1 MLHDA
6 ACACAAS
13 HDRLPCQTALVEK
26 KREASVDSE
35 RKAVMAHLLNE
46 AGARKGR
53 LQESV
58 SSLRLRE
65 PPPPLCVCVFT
76 YTVVHPALVC
86 VCVCVCSL
94 PLHPPSTPPSAGPR
108 AGGAHRILGPS
119 APVFWLARSLCVCLV
134 CHELVC
140 VACVLLLHPWGT
152 PHASLALLPLPSAP
166 PSASLALLFGHE
178 LVCVSF
184 SASPPPT
191 LLACLLACLAS
202 CRV

>member
-1 MLHDA
+1 MIDSLA
-6 ACACAAS
+6 KQRWWRRSGRRVWTAS
-13 HDRLPCQTALVEK
+13 A
-26 KREASVDSE
+26 KRSWHTFSMRQAHAKVDFKNRFLASASVPS
-35 RKAVMAHLLNE
+35 
-46 AGARKGR
+46 
-53 LQESV
+53 
-58 SSLRLRE
+58 
-65 PPPPLCVCVFT
+65 PPPCVCVCVFLFT
-76 YTVVHPALVC
+76 YTVVHPALVCVC